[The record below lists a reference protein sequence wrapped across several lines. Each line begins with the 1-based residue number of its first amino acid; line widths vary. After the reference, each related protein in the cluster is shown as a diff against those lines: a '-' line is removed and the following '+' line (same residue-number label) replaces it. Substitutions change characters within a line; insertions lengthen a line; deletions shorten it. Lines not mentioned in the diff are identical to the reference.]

1 MFLGAGVASSLA
13 QVTWP
18 MIAPEHLRYSQY
30 QLGLGARCVCVS
42 VQGLGFRVLGFVVV
56 WVLRTVAAWTGCKVC
71 VCLFRVQ
78 GSGFRTL
85 RTSWGWVQGVCLIV

>member
-1 MFLGAGVASSLA
+1 MYTRALTLEIFFFWAGMFLGAGVASSLA

-42 VQGLGFRVLGFVVV
+42 VQGLGFRV
-56 WVLRTVAAWTGCKVC
+56 
-71 VCLFRVQ
+71 
-78 GSGFRTL
+78 
-85 RTSWGWVQGVCLIV
+85 